1 MKFHFSS
8 ARGEGRQKC
17 GDETFIKRLYKF
29 QQSFKRALR
38 EMARQ
43 KENKD
48 EELKASLLEG
58 GKAQDKSCFSTVP
71 HGKPESETHPSEP
84 SQATAA

>member
-1 MKFHFSS
+1 
-8 ARGEGRQKC
+8 
-17 GDETFIKRLYKF
+17 
-29 QQSFKRALR
+29 
-38 EMARQ
+38 MARQ